1 MLPQQL
7 VAKTQTLKKLMTNI
21 LKSILTPFALIAL
34 MIGGTI
40 AFTAPSFVNTADA
53 ISTSSALTTSD
64 ILPSSFSGET
74 GLGNRDLKSTIGGI
88 IRAALGFLGI
98 IAVVIILYGGFIWMT
113 AGGSPE
119 KVQKAQ
125 QVIIAGAIGLA
136 IILSAWAI
144 TTFIVGELIGATNTV
159 TE

>member
-1 MLPQQL
+1 
-7 VAKTQTLKKLMTNI
+7 MTNI
-21 LKSILTPFALIAL
+21 FKNWIAPIAMIAVLLVGTLALA
-34 MIGGTI
+34 
-40 AFTAPSFVNTADA
+40 APSLVSEAQA
-53 ISTSSALTTSD
+53 VSTSTTLTESD
-64 ILPSSFSGET
+64 ILPATFSGET

-113 AGGSPE
+113 ATGSPE

-125 QVIIAGAIGLA
+125 QIIVAGAIGLA

-144 TTFIVGELIGATNTV
+144 TTFVVGSLIGATSSTTV
-159 TE
+159 E